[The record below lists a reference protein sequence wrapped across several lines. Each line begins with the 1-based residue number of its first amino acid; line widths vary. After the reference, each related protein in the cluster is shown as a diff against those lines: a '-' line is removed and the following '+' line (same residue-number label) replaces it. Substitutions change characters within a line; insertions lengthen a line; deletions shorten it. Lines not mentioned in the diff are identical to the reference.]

1 MKEDHGTCMQQP
13 LLCSLPRFAC
23 DITAC
28 CIAIAIAHLPIE
40 PVSSDD
46 NQLGTKE
53 DSVRIVGAVV
63 QAAFKAE
70 QEAALKKAEVAK
82 DLPGAFT
89 DTASPG
95 VRTRSQARK
104 ML

>member
-1 MKEDHGTCMQQP
+1 M
-13 LLCSLPRFAC
+13 
-23 DITAC
+23 
-28 CIAIAIAHLPIE
+28 
-40 PVSSDD
+40 
-46 NQLGTKE
+46 
-53 DSVRIVGAVV
+53 GAVV

>member
-1 MKEDHGTCMQQP
+1 MACPGCECSM
-13 LLCSLPRFAC
+13 LC
-23 DITAC
+23 
-28 CIAIAIAHLPIE
+28 
-40 PVSSDD
+40 
-46 NQLGTKE
+46 
-53 DSVRIVGAVV
+53 V

-70 QEAALKKAEVAK
+70 HEAALKKAEVAK

-89 DTASPG
+89 DAASPG

>member
-1 MKEDHGTCMQQP
+1 MGPACSSRCSAHCLVLHATSLHVASP
-13 LLCSLPRFAC
+13 LAL
-23 DITAC
+23 
-28 CIAIAIAHLPIE
+28 HLPIE
-40 PVSSDD
+40 FVLADGC
-46 NQLGTKE
+46 QLGTE
-53 DSVRIVGAVV
+53 GDGVRILGAGV

-89 DTASPG
+89 DTVSPG